1 MIAENKKIIYFGL
14 DALIGC
20 LHLIKQRGLEVVKI
34 FTFPDDGYDKTEAL
48 SAFARDNNIPISY
61 VKPTE
66 DEIRELYDGGVGL
79 MIVGGYPWKIPVIEN
94 MYQVNIHPS
103 VLPIGRGPWPMPVS
117 ILRGMDSGV
126 TLHKLVDKI
135 DEGDIILQEI
145 IPYDS
150 KNNLVM
156 LTEKIAAAA
165 RRLIDTFL
173 SDVEGLL
180 ENAQPQSDGEY
191 WLEPNESERSFELT
205 DSTEKIDR
213 ILKAFYGYE
222 ALTEIYGVP
231 IRIIEGA
238 ISDTEDPDYPSVPV
252 GDGYLICK
260 RWDYSFREIRLSDM
274 EKIEGIRKRYAPRL
288 SDYTY
293 SMLYCWQKELDL
305 SIYVDDDMY
314 VVKAENEFLFPIG
327 ERSKA
332 IAFIEGLLKLDGCV
346 KLRFCD
352 EEMKSVVSEHFGTR
366 AVSRLEESDCDY
378 VISHKSMGSLAGKTL
393 SKRRTEYNGFLRKHK
408 NIKIDLIDRNNID
421 RVKSLAQNHK
431 CEYIE
436 AESRG
441 IESYFELGLI
451 GVIVSSD
458 GEDIGFAI
466 CSRKDE
472 DTLQGHF
479 LRNVCVDHSSMFYLL
494 KLSMDYFSDQYSFT
508 NIEDDM
514 GNEGLRFFKKSI
526 DPEIISSYSITIKQ
540 KDNLL

>member
-1 MIAENKKIIYFGL
+1 MLAENKKIIYFGL

-20 LHLIKQRGLEVVKI
+20 LHLIKQRGFEVVKI

-48 SAFARDNNIPISY
+48 SAFAKENNIPISY
-61 VKPTE
+61 VKPTK
-66 DEIRELYDGGVGL
+66 DEIMELYDSGVGL

-126 TLHKLVDKI
+126 TLHKLVEKI

-145 IPYDS
+145 IPYNP

-156 LTEKIAAAA
+156 LTEEIAAAA

-173 SDVEGLL
+173 SDIEGLW
-180 ENAQPQSDGEY
+180 ENAQPQAVGEY
-191 WLEPNESERSFELT
+191 WNEPNESERTFELT
-205 DSTEKIDR
+205 DSVEKIDK

-231 IRIIEGA
+231 LRIIEGE
-238 ISDTEDPDYPSVPV
+238 ISDTADPDNPSVPV
-252 GDGYLICK
+252 GDRYLICK

-274 EKIEGIRKRYAPRL
+274 EKIEGIRKAYAPRL

-314 VVKAENEFLFPIG
+314 VVKAENEFFFPIG
-327 ERSKA
+327 DKTKA
-332 IAFIEGLLKLDGCV
+332 ISFIEGLLKLEGCV
-346 KLRFCD
+346 QLRFCD
-352 EEMKSVVSEHFGTR
+352 EQMKSAVTEHFGER
-366 AVSRLEESDCDY
+366 AISHLAESDCDY
-378 VISHKSMGSLAGKTL
+378 VISHKSMNSLAGKAL

-408 NIKIDLIDRNNID
+408 NIKIDLIDRNNIY

-441 IESYFELGLI
+441 IENYFELGLV

-466 CSRKDE
+466 CSRKDN

-526 DPEIISSYSITIKQ
+526 DPEIISSYNITIKQ
-540 KDNLL
+540 KDNLS